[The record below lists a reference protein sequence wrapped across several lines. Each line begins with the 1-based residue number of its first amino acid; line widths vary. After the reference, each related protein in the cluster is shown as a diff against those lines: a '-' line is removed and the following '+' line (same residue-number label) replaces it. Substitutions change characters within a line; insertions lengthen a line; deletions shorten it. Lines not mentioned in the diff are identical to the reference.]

1 MTGLKSAGVW
11 LLSNNPGP
19 DNLLS
24 SLLRGEEECRGRS
37 HSVGRRVMG

>member
-19 DNLLS
+19 DKLLS
-24 SLLRGEEECRGRS
+24 WLLRGEGECRGRS
-37 HSVGRRVMG
+37 HSVGCRVVG